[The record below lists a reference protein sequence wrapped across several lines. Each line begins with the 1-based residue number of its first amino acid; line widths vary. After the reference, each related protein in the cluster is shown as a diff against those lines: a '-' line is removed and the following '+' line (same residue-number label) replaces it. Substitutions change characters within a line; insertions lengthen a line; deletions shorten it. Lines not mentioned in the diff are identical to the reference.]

1 MLSYT
6 KSHLSDA
13 KVIFSVRKL
22 FIIIILLS
30 SFSTLN
36 SFAQTYGWYII
47 DVPSSVPNANFTNVK
62 FIGDNV
68 CLTTLS
74 NNIYEATNGG
84 ATWTAQ
90 TSNTSEVLEAVYFT
104 SLAEGYAV
112 GANNT
117 ILKFGELSSVENEE
131 ELPREYSL
139 SQNYPNPF
147 NPSTKIRFAIP
158 QTGFASLKVYDVLE
172 NEITILVNEEKP
184 TGEYEVEFS
193 GNGLTSG
200 VYFYQLKA
208 GSFIETKKMVLLR

>member
-104 SLAEGYAV
+104 SLTEGYAL

-117 ILKFGELSSVENEE
+117 ILKFGELTSVENEE
-131 ELPREYSL
+131 EFPLKFSL

-147 NPSTKIRFAIP
+147 NLFGNKVATFVNKYFQ
-158 QTGFASLKVYDVLE
+158 QT
-172 NEITILVNEEKP
+172 
-184 TGEYEVEFS
+184 
-193 GNGLTSG
+193 
-200 VYFYQLKA
+200 
-208 GSFIETKKMVLLR
+208 